1 MTNHTFKQYDPEDHN
16 FVYQTKKIVY
26 QKYVEQNWG
35 EWVEE
40 KQQEMFI
47 NFINAY
53 KNDIQIILV
62 DDEKIGFWHGNNIDK
77 NNFEL
82 GNICILPN
90 FQGKGIGTKIMQ
102 QILENHKTQNIHLQY
117 FKQNPVERLYKRLGF
132 EKRDETE
139 FHIKMILKKQI

>member
-47 NFINAY
+47 NFINTY
-53 KNDIQIILV
+53 KNDIRIILV

-82 GNICILPN
+82 GNICILPK

-132 EKRDETE
+132 EKTDETE

>member
-16 FVYQTKKIVY
+16 FIYQTKKIVY

-53 KNDIQIILV
+53 KNDIRIILV

-82 GNICILPN
+82 GNICILPK
-90 FQGKGIGTKIMQ
+90 FQDKGIGTKIMQ
-102 QILENHKTQNIHLQY
+102 QILENHKTQNIHLQC

-132 EKRDETE
+132 EKTDETE

>member
-53 KNDIQIILV
+53 KNDIRIILV

-82 GNICILPN
+82 GNICILPK

-132 EKRDETE
+132 EKTDETE

>member
-47 NFINAY
+47 NFINAD

-117 FKQNPVERLYKRLGF
+117 FKQNPVETLYKRLGF